1 MLPSKRIL
9 PFLLLA
15 ALALTLVT
23 SAVPNTGVIGEF
35 PDVRFVDVPMLGV
48 SYWGQPLPWLKQVVY
63 PGAPT
68 QLVWPNLLADVVFW
82 ALLLAVVKVLLMKA
96 LAGPKA
102 GRKARRRS
110 KAGRRRPRR
119 GRRR

>member
-1 MLPSKRIL
+1 MLSSKRFL

-15 ALALTLVT
+15 GLALTVAT
-23 SAVPNTGVIGEF
+23 SLVPNTGVIGEF
-35 PDVRFVDVPMLGV
+35 PDVRFVSVPMLGV
-48 SYWGQPLPWLKQVVY
+48 SYWGQPLPWVKQVVY
-63 PGAPT
+63 PGAP
-68 QLVWPNLLADVVFW
+68 LEVVWPNLLADVAFW
-82 ALLLAVVKVLLMKA
+82 VMLLAVVKVIWLKV
-96 LAGPKA
+96 LARPKA